1 MCFFTA
7 LRDLSGQEA
16 AILSYI
22 DPLVAALVSV
32 ALLGE
37 AMTLWQAVGGAM
49 ILGFTLVNELG
60 GEG

>member
-1 MCFFTA
+1 MYFTA

-32 ALLGE
+32 TLLGE